1 MAGLWSVAEIGWKII
16 DRFRV
21 GESFSISPHGVA
33 LGLGFFAG
41 AYVFAFEG
49 RRRGIPEE
57 RIGSLVVAS
66 LVGGI
71 VGARLFYVVTHLP
84 AFDNVGD
91 MLAVYQGGTTL
102 IGGLAGGLVAV
113 SPIVWRNRLG
123 FFRTMDSAAVALP
136 LGIAIGRI
144 GDLVSGDHLGKPTS
158 WLLAFRYN
166 GGIPAGYLCSR
177 SERFCSIHLLGDV
190 SQGISPSRAILCT
203 GELSLCGPRR
213 TLGQG
218 IGVHPTALYEF
229 GIAVVIVAVLL
240 LLARRAR
247 RAGVLFLTFA
257 ALYGVGRIVTDLF
270 SLERT
275 WFGLTGSQWASVAAV
290 AISLGTLAWF
300 LARPSS
306 GEPDAPVSLQEPG
319 PAS

>member
-1 MAGLWSVAEIGWKII
+1 MAGLWSVAEIGWKVI

-21 GESFSISPHGVA
+21 GESFSISPHGLA

-41 AYVFAFEG
+41 AYVFTFEG
-49 RRRGIPEE
+49 RRRGLPEE
-57 RIGSLVVAS
+57 RIGSLVLAS

-71 VGARLFYVVTHLP
+71 VGARLFYVITHLP

-91 MLAVYQGGTTL
+91 MLAIYQGGTTL
-102 IGGLAGGLVAV
+102 IGGIAGGLIGV
-113 SPIVWRNRLG
+113 SPIVRRNRLG
-123 FFRTMDSAAVALP
+123 FLRTLDSAAVALP
-136 LGIAIGRI
+136 LGIATGRI

-158 WLLAFRYN
+158 WLLAFRYH

-177 SERFCSIHLLGDV
+177 SQRFCSIHLLGNV

-229 GIAVVIVAVLL
+229 ALAVAIVIVVLG
-240 LLARRAR
+240 LARGAR
-247 RAGVLFLTFA
+247 RPGVLFLTFA
-257 ALYGVGRIVTDLF
+257 ALYGAGRIITDFL

-275 WFGLTGSQWASVAAV
+275 WFGLTGSQWASMAAV
-290 AISLGTLAWF
+290 AVSLAALAWF
-300 LARPSS
+300 AARPLSS
-306 GEPDAPVSLQEPG
+306 GADAPVSALEPG
-319 PAS
+319 PPT

>member
-1 MAGLWSVAEIGWKII
+1 MAGLWSVAEIGWKVI

-21 GESFSISPHGVA
+21 GQSFSISPHGLA
-33 LGLGFFAG
+33 LGLGFLAG

-49 RRRGIPEE
+49 RRRGIPDE
-57 RIGSLVVAS
+57 RIGSLVLAS

-71 VGARLFYVVTHLP
+71 VGARLFYVITHLP

-91 MLAVYQGGTTL
+91 MLAIYQGGTTL
-102 IGGLAGGLVAV
+102 IGGIAGGLIGV

-123 FFRTMDSAAVALP
+123 FLRTLDSAAVALP
-136 LGIAIGRI
+136 LGIATGRI

-158 WLLAFRYN
+158 WLLAFRYH

-177 SERFCSIHLLGDV
+177 SQRFCSIHLLGNV

-229 GIAVVIVAVLL
+229 ALAVAIVIVVLG
-240 LLARRAR
+240 LARGAR
-247 RAGVLFLTFA
+247 RPGVLFLTFA
-257 ALYGVGRIVTDLF
+257 ALYGAGRIITDFL

-290 AISLGTLAWF
+290 AASLGALAWF
-300 LARPSS
+300 AARPLS
-306 GEPDAPVSLQEPG
+306 GEPDAPVSVRESG

>member
-49 RRRGIPEE
+49 RRRGLPEE
-57 RIGSLVVAS
+57 KVGSLVLAS

-71 VGARLFYVVTHLP
+71 VGARLSYVVTHLP
-84 AFDNVGD
+84 SFNGIGD
-91 MLAVYQGGTTL
+91 MLAIYQGGTSL
-102 IGGLAGGLVAV
+102 VGGIAGGLIAV
-113 SPIVWRNRLG
+113 SPIVRRNRLG
-123 FFRTMDSAAVALP
+123 FLRTLDSAAVALP
-136 LGIAIGRI
+136 LGIATGRL

-158 WLLAFRYN
+158 WLLAFRYH

-177 SERFCSIHLLGDV
+177 SQRFCSIHLLGNV

-229 GIAVVIVAVLL
+229 ALAVVIVAVLL
-240 LLARRAR
+240 VLARRAR
-247 RAGVLFLTFA
+247 RTGVLFLTFA
-257 ALYGVGRIVTDLF
+257 VLYGAGRIVTDFL

-275 WFGLTGSQWASVAAV
+275 WFGLTGSQWASLVAVAA
-290 AISLGTLAWF
+290 SLGTLAWF
-300 LARPSS
+300 AARPSPR
-306 GEPDAPVSLQEPG
+306 EPDVPASGAG

>member
-1 MAGLWSVAEIGWKII
+1 M
-16 DRFRV
+16 
-21 GESFSISPHGVA
+21 
-33 LGLGFFAG
+33 
-41 AYVFAFEG
+41 FAFDG
-49 RRRGIPEE
+49 RRRGLPEE
-57 RIGSLVVAS
+57 RIGSLVLAS

-71 VGARLFYVVTHLP
+71 VGARLFYVITHLP

-91 MLAVYQGGTTL
+91 MLAIYQGGTTL
-102 IGGLAGGLVAV
+102 IGGIAGGLIGV

-123 FFRTMDSAAVALP
+123 FLRTLDSAAVALP
-136 LGIAIGRI
+136 LGIATGRI

-158 WLLAFRYN
+158 WLLAFRYH

-177 SERFCSIHLLGDV
+177 SQRFCSIHLLGNV

-218 IGVHPTALYEF
+218 VGVHPTALYEF
-229 GIAVVIVAVLL
+229 
-240 LLARRAR
+240 
-247 RAGVLFLTFA
+247 GVLFLTFA
-257 ALYGVGRIVTDLF
+257 ALYGAGRIITDFL

-290 AISLGTLAWF
+290 AASLGALAWF
-300 LARPSS
+300 AARPLS
-306 GEPDAPVSLQEPG
+306 GEPDAPVSVRESG